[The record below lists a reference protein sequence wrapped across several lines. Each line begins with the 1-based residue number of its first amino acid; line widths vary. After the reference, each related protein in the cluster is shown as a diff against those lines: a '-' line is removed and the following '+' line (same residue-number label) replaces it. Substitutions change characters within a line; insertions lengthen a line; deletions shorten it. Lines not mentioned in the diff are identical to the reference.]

1 MLEQIT
7 NVVASEME
15 RWGIP
20 GISVSTL
27 HDGEVE
33 TRSFGIASI
42 ATNAPIQDN
51 TLLQVGSISKV
62 FTTTLVMTFVDEG
75 VVDLDTPV
83 ITWIPELPLADE
95 SARTSITLRH
105 LLTHMSGFWGDRFDD
120 QGNGDDALARAIAA
134 FQDLPQQTAPGE
146 LWTYCNAGFD
156 LAARILEKVSN
167 KRFEDLMRERVLSPL
182 GMDSTTYFAAEA
194 IRHPVAVGHEGDPGD
209 LRISDPWPIP
219 RRSNG
224 AGGVTSSTAQLL
236 TFAAMHMNDGEL
248 NGARVLSAQSARAM
262 RQEQAVADPFRVWGL
277 GWFRWEIGG
286 EVIVGH
292 TGTTNGFTARLI
304 LIPARKSAIAILSN
318 HAAATP
324 ANLAIAETWLEHA
337 HGLKESERP
346 LVTVNPELL
355 GSRVGTYS
363 HRLGDLTLTAEP
375 DGFHVERVSRNPF
388 DGSERPGKPFRL
400 RPVSDDIYRAD
411 GGGTDGSYADFIRN
425 PDGSVRFL
433 RFGGRLAFPTT

>member
-1 MLEQIT
+1 MLEAVT

-15 RWGIP
+15 QWGIP

-27 HDGEVE
+27 HNGAIE
-33 TRSFGIASI
+33 TSSFGIASI

-75 VVDLDTPV
+75 VVDLDEPV
-83 ITWIPELPLADE
+83 IAYIPELPLADE
-95 SARTSITLRH
+95 TARTTITLRH
-105 LLTHMSGFWGDRFDD
+105 LLTHMSGFYGDRFDD
-120 QGNGDDALARAIAA
+120 HGNGDDALARAVAA
-134 FQDLPQQTAPGE
+134 FHDLPQQTAPGE

-156 LAARILEKVSN
+156 LAARILEKVSS
-167 KRFEDLMRERVLSPL
+167 KRFEDLMRERVFSPL

-209 LRISDPWPIP
+209 MRISDPWPIP

-248 NGARVLSAQSARAM
+248 NGARIISAQSARAM

-277 GWFRWEIGG
+277 GWFRWEVGG

-292 TGTTNGFTARLI
+292 TGTTNGFTARLV
-304 LIPARKSAIAILSN
+304 LIPARTSAIAILSN

-337 HGLKESERP
+337 HGLREAERP
-346 LVTVNPELL
+346 LVAASPELI

-363 HRLGDLTLTAEP
+363 HRLGDLVLTAES
-375 DGFHVERVSRNPF
+375 DGFHVERVLRNPF
-388 DGSERPGKPFRL
+388 DGSEKPGKPFRL

-433 RFGGRLAFPTT
+433 RFGGRLAFPQT